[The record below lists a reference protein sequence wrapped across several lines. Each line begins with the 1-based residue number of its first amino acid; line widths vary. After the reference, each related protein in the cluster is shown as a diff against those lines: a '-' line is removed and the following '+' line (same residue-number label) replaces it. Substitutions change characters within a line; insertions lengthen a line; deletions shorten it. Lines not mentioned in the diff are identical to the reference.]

1 MPVRYYRGPGC
12 DPVRYYRGILGY
24 RLGPRSPKSL
34 LDAVLPVTRGQLS
47 IVRSEILE
55 HRRENTAT
63 VRRIRAFATASAG
76 AKPNSPHNPAPGR
89 AHWGPGPRRNAEYA
103 PVINRAAPGSA
114 ESLAD
119 REAAGIP
126 APLPRRREHSKQ
138 TTFELKR

>member
-1 MPVRYYRGPGC
+1 M
-12 DPVRYYRGILGY
+12 
-24 RLGPRSPKSL
+24 
-34 LDAVLPVTRGQLS
+34 
-47 IVRSEILE
+47 SEILE

-89 AHWGPGPRRNAEYA
+89 A
-103 PVINRAAPGSA
+103 RAGSSA

-126 APLPRRREHSKQ
+126 GP
-138 TTFELKR
+138 FD